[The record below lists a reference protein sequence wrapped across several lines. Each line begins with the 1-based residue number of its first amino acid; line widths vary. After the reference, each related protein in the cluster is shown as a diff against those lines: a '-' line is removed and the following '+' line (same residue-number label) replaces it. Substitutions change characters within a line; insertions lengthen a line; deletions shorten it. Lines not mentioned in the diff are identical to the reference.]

1 MMYCGRED
9 LQEREKKKGVCDFV
23 LNAFARRKCD
33 VKVPVEN
40 CAPLKKSF
48 WGTRINTTY
57 KVNLIMCT
65 IEWK

>member
-40 CAPLKKSF
+40 CAPLKKNF
-48 WGTRINTTY
+48 
-57 KVNLIMCT
+57 
-65 IEWK
+65 